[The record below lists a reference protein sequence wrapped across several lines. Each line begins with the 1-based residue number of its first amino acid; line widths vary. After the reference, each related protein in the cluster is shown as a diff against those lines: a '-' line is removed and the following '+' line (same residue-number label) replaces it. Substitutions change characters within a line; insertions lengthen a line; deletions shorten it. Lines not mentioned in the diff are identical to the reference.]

1 MDEETRV
8 THILD
13 AGPLIAALNRDDHH
27 HRWARET
34 LARLGPPF
42 HTCPEAMAEAAAM
55 TGRPAAIVEMIHA
68 GEVALSF
75 DLAEQ
80 AAAVLV
86 LLKKYADR
94 EMDLADACIVRMTEV
109 VRECRVVT
117 LDRSD
122 FSVIGATAA
131 TSFPLSRRPPNASE
145 APAPD
150 RRACRAVQA
159 LVGQR
164 RSQRYPDRMGL
175 VDQAPF
181 HRRSTI

>member
-68 GEVALSF
+68 GEVLLSF

-94 EMDLADACIVRMTEV
+94 EMDLADACIVRMTEL

-122 FSVIGATAA
+122 FSVY
-131 TSFPLSRRPPNASE
+131 RRNGRDIIPVIAPPSK
-145 APAPD
+145 
-150 RRACRAVQA
+150 R
-159 LVGQR
+159 
-164 RSQRYPDRMGL
+164 
-175 VDQAPF
+175 
-181 HRRSTI
+181 